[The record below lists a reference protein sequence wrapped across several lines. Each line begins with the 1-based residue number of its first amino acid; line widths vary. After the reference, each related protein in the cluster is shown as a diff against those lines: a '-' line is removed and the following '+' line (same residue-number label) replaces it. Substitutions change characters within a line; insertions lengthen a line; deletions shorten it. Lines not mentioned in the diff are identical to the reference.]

1 MANQTVVSSLIGA
14 NLSATGST
22 ALFALGTVANT
33 DDGGV
38 YEYVEATAT
47 YTTGQFVMLTPS
59 GTANN
64 FITAKCVF
72 TAIGID
78 IGAFQ
83 NTISQGEFG
92 WVAKKGRSLYVL
104 CTGTIAASASVGL
117 AAVADGGG
125 RLQIATG
132 VAVGHTL
139 LGIYVTTSAST
150 GTASVATGT
159 LTWPRAIETAGG

>member
-14 NLSATGST
+14 NLSATGDT
-22 ALFALGTVANT
+22 ALFALGTAVNT

-47 YTTGQFVMLTPS
+47 YTTGQLVSLTPA
-59 GTANN
+59 GTAIS
-64 FITAKCVF
+64 FITANCVY
-72 TAIGID
+72 TANGID

-83 NTISQGEFG
+83 NDISQGEFG

-104 CTGTIAASASVGL
+104 CTGTIAASAAVGL
-117 AAVADGGG
+117 SAGGG

-139 LGIYVTTSAST
+139 FGIYVTTSAST
-150 GTASVATGT
+150 GTASVATAT
-159 LTWPRAIETAGG
+159 LAWPRAVQTAGG